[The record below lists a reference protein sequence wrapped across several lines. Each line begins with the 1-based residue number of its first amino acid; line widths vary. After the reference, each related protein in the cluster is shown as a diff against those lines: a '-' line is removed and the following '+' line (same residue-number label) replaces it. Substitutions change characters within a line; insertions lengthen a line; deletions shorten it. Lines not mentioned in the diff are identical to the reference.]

1 MRSLLEQQLGPNT
14 GHDFDT
20 IDQSDCRTGPE
31 SDITIDVDRLL
42 GRKAEVGE
50 TVEYSAEE
58 YGEYYGDYEAEVLS
72 AEQLSHAMRAAAAEL
87 EFSQTDNK

>member
-42 GRKAEVGE
+42 GRKAG
-50 TVEYSAEE
+50 
-58 YGEYYGDYEAEVLS
+58 
-72 AEQLSHAMRAAAAEL
+72 QR
-87 EFSQTDNK
+87 